1 MLFWRMLSIDI
12 SYTFQLAGTMSRNVG
27 FPWQCIWRLLN
38 FWMWEGVV
46 FFFPNLVVCN
56 IFCSFLCSI
65 AEVYLLK
72 MEVAALSETSS
83 HLQKVCKALYHRR
96 LLFALRDRL
105 CNIGLCQGCTNRA
118 AINRLLWYLILV
130 FLGPQYG
137 ICFMS
142 FRGLKF
148 WDFW

>member
-1 MLFWRMLSIDI
+1 MKITEFLDVRGCS
-12 SYTFQLAGTMSRNVG
+12 
-27 FPWQCIWRLLN
+27 
-38 FWMWEGVV
+38 
-46 FFFPNLVVCN
+46 FFFSNLVVCN

-65 AEVYLLK
+65 ADVYLLK

-83 HLQKVCKALYHRR
+83 HLHKVCKALYHRR

-105 CNIGLCQGCTNRA
+105 RNIGLCQGCTNRA
-118 AINRLLWYLILV
+118 GINRLLWNLILI

-148 WDFW
+148 